1 MHDSESGRS
10 TATAT
15 PTIRPVVA
23 EVIRAANDARLSA
36 DQVVAAARHAVAAWL
51 SAVAGDDAAL
61 AAMASS
67 DVARWLLHPLR
78 ENWQVA
84 PGPVV
89 TDIQIWRLEADAN
102 QPLMNVS
109 IRFSGRQVFDDHVEG
124 SGPGAPST
132 DDVIDFAGRFELAL
146 ADAVGWRLV
155 SGRVETLDDFY
166 GYVFKSQHETADEYL
181 ARTGTIWTT
190 ERAGPSEAA
199 GSPRTFRITAGFA
212 EHDVR
217 FGASA
222 SVQVQRPTAPS
233 RDEAEQLVWPA
244 VEEATVNALGEG
256 DWQPSLNWI
265 DVIELWP
272 SEPLAD

>member
-10 TATAT
+10 AATAS
-15 PTIRPVVA
+15 PKIRSAVA
-23 EVIRAANDARLSA
+23 EVIRNAHDARLSA
-36 DQVVAAARHAVAAWL
+36 DQVVAAARHAVAAWV
-51 SAVAGDDAAL
+51 SALAGDDAAL
-61 AAMASS
+61 AAMSSS

-78 ENWQVA
+78 ENWRVA

-89 TDIQIWRLEADAN
+89 TGIEIWRLDADADP
-102 QPLMNVS
+102 PLMKVS
-109 IRFSGRQVFDDHVEG
+109 IRFSGRQVFDDDSEA
-124 SGPGAPST
+124 SGPKASSS
-132 DDVIDFAGRFELAL
+132 DEVIEFAGSFQLAL
-146 ADAVGWRLV
+146 ADPVGWRLI

-166 GYVFKSQHETADEYL
+166 GYVFTSQHESADEYL
-181 ARTGTIWTT
+181 ARTGTAWTPD
-190 ERAGPSEAA
+190 RAGPSESA

-222 SVQVQRPTAPS
+222 SVHVLRPTAPG

-244 VEEATVNALGEG
+244 VEEATMKALGEG

-265 DVIELWP
+265 DAIELWP